1 MIFITIMDSSCIY
14 LSLSLSLSL
23 YIYMKQIFPQNKNSV
38 PLHDIHTHA
47 LIAYTIYAHYIHIHN
62 MYLQNGPPRFMVRL
76 VKTGRV
82 HRLAGS
88 EIQTDGVMKPKECSL
103 TDFRLR
109 LVIFESFLLEEW
121 RVHGV

>member
-14 LSLSLSLSL
+14 ITDLSTKQKLSALAYS
-23 YIYMKQIFPQNKNSV
+23 
-38 PLHDIHTHA
+38 HDIHTHA

-62 MYLQNGPPRFMVRL
+62 MYLHNGPPRFMVRL
-76 VKTGRV
+76 VKTERV

-88 EIQTDGVMKPKECSL
+88 EIQADGVMKPKECSL

-109 LVIFESFLLEEW
+109 LVIFESFLLEER